1 MLDRVEGGSKRREFR
16 CPLCQR
22 LSNSLVPFI
31 DVGKDWLDRPTCHI
45 VATDG
50 KPERSDDMQIQNEV
64 DEMQI
69 QNDVAC
75 AGDTTLSHFLSTT
88 KWWASRND
96 TSVVWDGHCTFSQRE
111 SFAKTSKLAA
121 MSVSDQPLTSPPRKR
136 QASLRKIGKIGK
148 RELVHSWNAVF
159 KTRRQGKKS
168 ARRTAPTNIDVHT
181 LACSSSMSQ
190 DASQDALPH
199 PSKTYDGPTDV
210 LRRFMDAVCDV
221 VSTYPVVR
229 TSRYFSQISCK
240 QTNQAYKADL
250 KRLGEEGLVQDFG
263 EFRHHMTEKAAF
275 NKANRA
281 AGKEMVE
288 WPMCI
293 SLSTMTD
300 AQRQEMSRE
309 KLTAK
314 LLSSV
319 QSFTYTVC
327 SEAAEAR
334 RLLRKAKLSTGR
346 QAVLSKFGISDAS
359 LCNEFLLLP
368 EPDKSIDDGFQ
379 PFDGRIGKLRY
390 LALSLMLA
398 SSPLS
403 KELVQLS
410 MDFPET
416 RDDPFDFDQ
425 HERDLIQRAHVA
437 YPILNSHILTHITS
451 GLVAV
456 TGRARAEEG
465 EHSIDS
471 VVTDCRNFVQL
482 GLIARVSQVLL
493 SELAGFID
501 DSLLMETTKQMF
513 GSDSLWSSFCATLIE
528 ILMIEIQM
536 SNHGKTTSPQKSTE
550 DPSLSVIHAI
560 QKCEVEA
567 MLFLSDIAVICQI
580 LTPNFFSGG
589 VALDQQGRRLTLEDY
604 LAAFQ
609 IDVSSLFNS
618 SLSRQLV
625 RSWQSKAMKQET
637 NQLEFARH
645 YHAKTWPVA
654 ALPQPDLPPGCL
666 PLFGS
671 SGVDIDMSL
680 PHLRYLPKSYT
691 DLYSKVSRMNDTDQT
706 AVCLVTGRV
715 LNAAGEGLCH
725 KHAVRLCGGAGIFF
739 LVQECQSLIIHG
751 SKAAYVHSPYVD
763 FYGETPH
770 YRGRPLNLDADRLEI
785 LRGLWSGH
793 LIRERVAAERAST
806 RQVIIEGYY

>member
-1 MLDRVEGGSKRREFR
+1 MKTQRDDRVLDRVEGGNKRREFR
-16 CPLCQR
+16 CPMCQR

-31 DVGKDWLDRPTCHI
+31 DVGKDWLDRPTGHDI
-45 VATDG
+45 ATDG
-50 KPERSDDMQIQNEV
+50 KPEQCDDMQIEGEDAQF
-64 DEMQI
+64 D
-69 QNDVAC
+69 
-75 AGDTTLSHFLSTT
+75 GDTTLGHFLSTT

-111 SFAKTSKLAA
+111 SFAKSSSSTA
-121 MSVSDQPLTSPPRKR
+121 MSVTDQPLTSSPPRKR

-168 ARRTAPTNIDVHT
+168 SRRTAPTNIDVHT

-190 DASQDALPH
+190 DASPH
-199 PSKTYDGPTDV
+199 PSKTYDGTTDV

-221 VSTYPVVR
+221 VSAYPVDR
-229 TSRYFSQISCK
+229 ALHYSALTFYANI
-240 QTNQAYKADL
+240 QAYKADL

-263 EFRHHMTEKAAF
+263 EFRHHMTEKATF

-314 LLSSV
+314 LLSSI

-334 RLLRKAKLSTGR
+334 RLLRRATLSSGR
-346 QAVLSKFGISDAS
+346 QSVLSKFGISDAS

-368 EPDKSIDDGFQ
+368 EPDRSIDDGFQ

-403 KELVQLS
+403 KELAQLS

-437 YPILNSHILTHITS
+437 YPILNSHVLTHITG
-451 GLVAV
+451 GLIAV

-471 VVTDCRNFVQL
+471 VVADCRCFVQL

-493 SELAGFID
+493 TELAGFID
-501 DSLLMETTKQMF
+501 DSSLTEAIKQMP
-513 GSDSLWSSFCATLIE
+513 GSDSLWSSFCVALLE
-528 ILMIEIQM
+528 ILT
-536 SNHGKTTSPQKSTE
+536 SKHGKTTSPQKSTE
-550 DPSLSVIHAI
+550 DPSVTVINAI
-560 QKCEVEA
+560 QKCQVEA
-567 MLFLSDIAVICQI
+567 MLFLSDVAVIFQI

-589 VALDQQGRRLTLEDY
+589 VVLDQQGGCLSLEDY

-609 IDVSSLFNS
+609 IDVSRLLNS
-618 SLSRQLV
+618 SLSRQLIS
-625 RSWQSKAMKQET
+625 SWQSKATKQET
-637 NQLEFARH
+637 NQLDFARH
-645 YHAKTWPVA
+645 YHGKTWPVV
-654 ALPQPDLPPGCL
+654 ALPPSDIPPGCM

-671 SGVDIDMSL
+671 SGIEIDPSV
-680 PHLRYLPKSYT
+680 PHLDYLPKSYT

-715 LNAAGEGLCH
+715 LNAAGEGICH
-725 KHAVRLCGGAGIFF
+725 KHAVSLCGGAGIFF

-785 LRGLWSGH
+785 LHGLWSGH
-793 LIRERVAAERAST
+793 LIRERVAAERSST
-806 RQVIIEGYY
+806 RQVIIPDYY

>member
-1 MLDRVEGGSKRREFR
+1 M
-16 CPLCQR
+16 
-22 LSNSLVPFI
+22 
-31 DVGKDWLDRPTCHI
+31 
-45 VATDG
+45 
-50 KPERSDDMQIQNEV
+50 
-64 DEMQI
+64 
-69 QNDVAC
+69 
-75 AGDTTLSHFLSTT
+75 
-88 KWWASRND
+88 
-96 TSVVWDGHCTFSQRE
+96 
-111 SFAKTSKLAA
+111 
-121 MSVSDQPLTSPPRKR
+121 
-136 QASLRKIGKIGK
+136 
-148 RELVHSWNAVF
+148 
-159 KTRRQGKKS
+159 
-168 ARRTAPTNIDVHT
+168 RTN
-181 LACSSSMSQ
+181 
-190 DASQDALPH
+190 
-199 PSKTYDGPTDV
+199 K
-210 LRRFMDAVCDV
+210 
-221 VSTYPVVR
+221 
-229 TSRYFSQISCK
+229 
-240 QTNQAYKADL
+240 AYKADL

-263 EFRHHMTEKAAF
+263 EFRHHMTEKATF

-293 SLSTMTD
+293 SLSAMTD
-300 AQRQEMSRE
+300 SQRQEMSRE

-314 LLSSV
+314 LLSSI

-334 RLLRKAKLSTGR
+334 RLLRKAESSSGR
-346 QAVLSKFGISDAS
+346 RSVLSKFGISDAS
-359 LCNEFLLLP
+359 QCDEFLLLP
-368 EPDKSIDDGFQ
+368 EADHSIDDGFQ

-437 YPILNSHILTHITS
+437 YPILNSHVLTHITS
-451 GLVAV
+451 GLIAV

-465 EHSIDS
+465 EHSVDS
-471 VVTDCRNFVQL
+471 VVADCRGFVQL

-501 DSLLMETTKQMF
+501 DSSLMEAIKQMP
-513 GSDSLWSSFCATLIE
+513 GSDSLWSSFCVALIE
-528 ILMIEIQM
+528 ILM
-536 SNHGKTTSPQKSTE
+536 SNHGKTTSLQKSTE
-550 DPSLSVIHAI
+550 DPSVSVVDAI
-560 QKCEVEA
+560 QKCNLEA

-580 LTPNFFSGG
+580 LVPNFFSGG
-589 VALDQQGRRLTLEDY
+589 VALDRCLSLEDY
-604 LAAFQ
+604 LTAFQ
-609 IDVSSLFNS
+609 IDVSTLFDS

-625 RSWQSKAMKQET
+625 SSWQSKTIKQET

-654 ALPQPDLPPGCL
+654 AVPPSDIPPGCM

-671 SGVDIDMSL
+671 SEVDIDPSL
-680 PHLRYLPKSYT
+680 PHLHYLPKSYT

-715 LNAAGEGLCH
+715 LNAAGEGICH
-725 KHAVRLCGGAGIFF
+725 KHAERFCGGAGIFF

-751 SKAAYVHSPYVD
+751 NKAAYVHSPYVD

-785 LRGLWSGH
+785 LHGLWSGH

-806 RQVIIEGYY
+806 RQVIIPEYY